1 MTSIMPPDLL
11 RDLEDLGIPYGK
23 VSLSEHKDTWRNTAE
38 KLIRVLW
45 QILGDYPLD
54 IEHVGSTAIRTIPAK
69 PVLDIIVG
77 VDDLSRL
84 DSYRDALSEN
94 GIRIVG
100 ELNPGQIMCD
110 MKNTR
115 GLECV
120 HIHFLPHKAEAFR
133 NYLAFRDYL
142 NRSPEEAKIY
152 TARKEMLAALFADD
166 RPHYTAGKDDLIKSL
181 LHRARG

>member
-11 RDLEDLGIPYGK
+11 RELEDLGIPYGK
-23 VSLSEHKDTWRNTAE
+23 VSLTEHKDTWENTAK

-45 QILGDYPLD
+45 QILGDYPVD
-54 IEHVGSTAIRTIPAK
+54 IEHVGSTAIQSIPAK
-69 PVLDIIVG
+69 PVLDIAVG
-77 VDDLSRL
+77 VSDLSL
-84 DSYRDALSEN
+84 LESYRKPLSEN

-110 MKNTR
+110 MTNTR

-120 HIHFLPHKAEAFR
+120 HIHFLPHKTEAFL

-142 NRSPEEAKIY
+142 NRSPAEAKIY
-152 TARKEMLAALFADD
+152 AAQKKMLAARFAED
-166 RPHYTAGKDDLIKSL
+166 RPHYTAGKNDLIKYL
-181 LHRARG
+181 LHQARG

>member
-1 MTSIMPPDLL
+1 MTCIMPPDLL
-11 RDLEDLGIPYGK
+11 RELEDLGIPYGK
-23 VSLSEHKDTWRNTAE
+23 VSLTEHRDTWENTAE

-54 IEHVGSTAIRTIPAK
+54 IEHVGSTAIRNIPAK
-69 PVLDIIVG
+69 PVLDIAVG
-77 VDDLSRL
+77 VADLSRL
-84 DSYRDALSEN
+84 ESYRDALSEN

-110 MKNTR
+110 MENSR

-120 HIHFLPHKAEAFR
+120 HIHFLPRKAEAFL

-152 TARKEMLAALFADD
+152 ADRKKMLAALFADD
-166 RPHYTAGKDDLIKSL
+166 RPRYTAGKDDLIKNL
-181 LHRARG
+181 LHLARG